1 MLIQIMAGYSS
12 CTHISGFSV
21 VFQIFNIPCQA
32 KVGDFHNVIF
42 PNKDVPGRKIT
53 MNTLHLEKHNIRQFA
68 HLTLNFVVVAS
79 A

>member
-1 MLIQIMAGYSS
+1 MLIQIIGYSS

-32 KVGDFHNVIF
+32 KVSDFHNVVF

-53 MNTLHLEKHNIRQFA
+53 MNALRLEKH
-68 HLTLNFVVVAS
+68 
-79 A
+79 